1 MVSIPNPVVC
11 QLLPLIKAPNEV
23 KDKKYQVDPSS
34 SHAGSSQMKW
44 ENDTSLGPIGD
55 FTIEMSH
62 GK

>member
-1 MVSIPNPVVC
+1 MVC

-23 KDKKYQVDPSS
+23 KDKKDQVDPSS

-44 ENDTSLGPIGD
+44 ENDTSLGPIGN